1 MAKHSNKKYKL
12 KIKEP
17 KKLMLF
23 FVILLI
29 LVVIIITK
37 NNTIKKKENLSLII
51 NNNDVTQELKNE
63 IIIKDEIEY
72 LSFDDIKKCID
83 SNIYQEDEKILTGSV
98 KKIALLEL
106 NKNEIEINGSTIKI
120 RGQAFKT
127 EQNTIYLPITELQ
140 AVYDIEISYIPEYKN
155 IVLDSY
161 SKKRETAKVNKNVF
175 VKEEAKNGAANIE
188 KLKKDDVVIFVSEE
202 NGWAKIRTQNGN
214 LGFIKRNRLKDFEV
228 QREEMQEEIKEVNN
242 ISLNKDISNKNIKKY
257 ENRKEVIE
265 EILIQAVNKKQNA
278 IKIIY
283 KKDKDTEAFIR
294 FKLEATAMLKEC
306 GITVVFE

>member
-1 MAKHSNKKYKL
+1 MSKHSKKKYNL
-12 KIKEP
+12 KIKDP
-17 KKLMLF
+17 KRLILF

-175 VKEEAKNGAANIE
+175 VKEEAKNGEANIE

-283 KKDKDTEAFIR
+283 KKDKDTEAFNR